1 MANLKSIR
9 KRISSVKSTQ
19 KITRAMKMVAGARL
33 TRAQQR
39 ITAMRPFAVK
49 LGQMLAKVTAATAQ
63 RMALLGESIAENE
76 GVVIEAEH
84 PLLARRAEKSVLLV
98 VVTSDRGLCGAFNS
112 NINRYAERQYRLLES
127 EGKRVQLAVI
137 GRKGR
142 EYFTRRGYSLWHVF
156 GNVWQDLGTEQ
167 AELVARTLVQP
178 FVHGEVDS
186 IYLIYNEFKS
196 AMLQRVVCSPLFP
209 LSIEAEPT
217 TESGNVEV
225 ERSKAEFDFE
235 PTKDDVLEQLVPTYL
250 EMTLLRA
257 LYESQASEFGAR
269 MTAMDAATKNA
280 FEMID
285 RYTLLYN
292 RARQAAITTELMEI
306 IGGANALKE

>member
-1 MANLKSIR
+1 VANLKSIR
-9 KRISSVKSTQ
+9 KRIVSVKSTQ

-39 ITAMRPFAVK
+39 ITLMRPYAVQ
-49 LGQMLAKVTAATAQ
+49 LGRMLAKVTASTAQ
-63 RMALLGESIAENE
+63 RMALLGDGVAGNE

-84 PLLARRAEKSVLLV
+84 PLLARRPEKTVLLV

-112 NINRYAERQYRLLES
+112 NINRFAERHYRKLES
-127 EGKRVQLAVI
+127 EGKKVKIAVI

-142 EYFTRRGYSLWHVF
+142 EYFTRRGYAIWHTF
-156 GNVWQDLGTEQ
+156 GNVWHELGSSQ
-167 AELVARTLVQP
+167 AELVAKTLVLP
-178 FVHGEVDS
+178 FVKSEVDS

-196 AMLQRVVCSPLFP
+196 AMLQRVTCDALFP
-209 LSIEAEPT
+209 LSVDSELEASDSDP
-217 TESGNVEV
+217 EV
-225 ERSKAEFDFE
+225 TKVEFDFE

-280 FEMID
+280 NEMID
-285 RYTLLYN
+285 RLTLQYN

-306 IGGANALKE
+306 IGGANALQE